1 VVRERG
7 IGNDLE
13 ELVDGCCCVAV
24 PVLDLRGA
32 TVGAIGLSTPADRWR
47 LERRALTELCCD
59 IGARASNVLR
69 GRSDLG
75 P

>member
-1 VVRERG
+1 
-7 IGNDLE
+7 
-13 ELVDGCCCVAV
+13 VAV

-47 LERRALTELCCD
+47 LERRALTELCCE

-69 GRSDLG
+69 GGSDLA